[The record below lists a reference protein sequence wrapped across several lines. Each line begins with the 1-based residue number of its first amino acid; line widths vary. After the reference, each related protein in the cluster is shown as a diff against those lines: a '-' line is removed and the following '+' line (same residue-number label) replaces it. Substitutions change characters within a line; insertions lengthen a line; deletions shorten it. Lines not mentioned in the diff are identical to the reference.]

1 MLFPIRSEGLATK
14 TKFPTNRASDSPNS
28 DPSKEYSKTKEG
40 KINLALLVGNHG
52 IFSVALGASLL
63 TKIGIKY
70 LESPNSSPA
79 TVGINEGPKEYYSLK
94 MHREGPNSES
104 GELNPDSESKQVK
117 SHNKATANRY
127 EKR

>member
-1 MLFPIRSEGLATK
+1 MLFRIRSKDLATK
-14 TKFPTNRASDSPNS
+14 KKFSTNRASDSQNS
-28 DPSKEYSKTKEG
+28 HPSEEDPKTQGG

-52 IFSVALGASLL
+52 IFPVALGSSLL

-79 TVGINEGPKEYYSLK
+79 TVGIKKGHKEYYSLK
-94 MHREGPNSES
+94 MHREGPNFES
-104 GELNPDSESKQVK
+104 GELNPDSGSKQVK
-117 SHNKATANRY
+117 SHNNATANRY